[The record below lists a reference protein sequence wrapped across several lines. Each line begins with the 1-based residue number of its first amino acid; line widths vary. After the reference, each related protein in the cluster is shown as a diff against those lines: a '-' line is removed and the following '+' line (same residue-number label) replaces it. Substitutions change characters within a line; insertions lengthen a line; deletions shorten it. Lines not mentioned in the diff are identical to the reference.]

1 MKNKRIFKDFQAS
14 KMSLNIYT
22 SPLLA
27 FVFVF
32 IGEFVAF
39 TLYGIGLLALIGLAR
54 NFGEAGQNLA
64 SYLQTLHQSLTD
76 KTSDFRLILGLLAF
90 GFILNTVFR
99 WTRKVEKRPIRTLGF
114 YRENFFSNLLKGFSL
129 GLALFLLT
137 LLGLVALGQYRL
149 DSIHLDTYSLA
160 FTLFTIPF
168 WILQG
173 TAEELV
179 TRAWLIPQLAKRTN
193 LKVAIIISSSLF
205 TLLHL
210 GNPGITFLSAIDLF
224 LFGVAM
230 SLYLLKTDTIWG
242 IGGIHG
248 AWNFAQGNLFG
259 VLVSGQ
265 SSGTSIMKFTPQGNQ
280 DWLSGGSFGIEGSIV
295 SSIILFLLIL
305 YLAYQLKKE
314 NERM

>member
-22 SPLLA
+22 SPLLV

-114 YRENFFSNLLKGFSL
+114 YRENFLSNLLKGFSL

-137 LLGLVALGQYRL
+137 LLGWVVLGQYRL
-149 DSIHLDTYSLA
+149 ESIHLNPYSLA
-160 FTLFTIPF
+160 FVVFTIPF

-265 SSGTSIMKFTPQGNQ
+265 SSGTSIMRFTPQGNQ

-305 YLAYQLKKE
+305 YLAHQLKKE

>member
-27 FVFVF
+27 FAFVF
-32 IGEFVAF
+32 IGDFVAY
-39 TLYGIGLLALIGLAR
+39 TLYGISLLALIGLAR

-64 SYLQTLHQSLTD
+64 TYLQTLHQSLTD
-76 KTSDFRLILGLLAF
+76 KTSDFHLILDLLAF
-90 GFILNTVFR
+90 GFVLNTVFR

-114 YRENFFSNLLKGFSL
+114 YRENFLISLLKGFGL

-137 LLGLVALGQYRL
+137 LLGLVALGQYSL
-149 DSIHLDTYSLA
+149 ESIHLNPYSLT
-160 FTLFTIPF
+160 FVVLTIPF

-173 TAEELV
+173 TTEEV
-179 TRAWLIPQLAKRTN
+179 VARAWLLPQLASRTN
-193 LKVAIIISSSLF
+193 LKLAILISSVLF
-205 TLLHL
+205 TLLHV
-210 GNPGITFLSAIDLF
+210 GNSGLTPLSLVNLF

-230 SLYLLKTDTIWG
+230 ALYLLKTDTVWG
-242 IGGIHG
+242 VAGIHG

-265 SSGTSIMKFTPQGNQ
+265 SSGTSIMKFIPQGNQ

>member
-114 YRENFFSNLLKGFSL
+114 YRENFLSNLLKGFSL
-129 GLALFLLT
+129 GLALFLR
-137 LLGLVALGQYRL
+137 LVALGQYRL

>member
-27 FVFVF
+27 FAFVF

-39 TLYGIGLLALIGLAR
+39 TLYGISLLALIGLSR

-64 SYLQTLHQSLTD
+64 SYLQTLHQSLMD
-76 KTSDFRLILGLLAF
+76 KTSDFHLILDLLAF

-99 WTRKVEKRPIRTLGF
+99 WTKKVEKRPIRTLGF
-114 YRENFFSNLLKGFSL
+114 YKENFLSSLLKGFGL

-137 LLGLVALGQYRL
+137 LLGLVALGQYQF
-149 DSIHLDTYSLA
+149 DSIHLNLYSLV
-160 FTLFTIPF
+160 FVVFTIPF

-173 TAEELV
+173 TAEEV
-179 TRAWLIPQLAKRTN
+179 VSRAWLLPQLASRTN
-193 LKVAIIISSSLF
+193 LKLAVLISSLFF
-205 TLLHL
+205 TLLHT
-210 GNPGITFLSAIDLF
+210 GNSGLTPLSLVNLF

-230 SLYLLKTDTIWG
+230 SLYLLKTDTVWG
-242 IGGIHG
+242 IAGIHG

-259 VLVSGQ
+259 ILVSGQ
-265 SSGTSIMKFTPQGNQ
+265 PSGTSLMTFLPQGNQ

-305 YLAYQLKKE
+305 YLAYQLRKE

>member
-114 YRENFFSNLLKGFSL
+114 YRENFLSNLLKGFSL

-224 LFGVAM
+224 LFGIAM

>member
-1 MKNKRIFKDFQAS
+1 MKNKRIFKDFQVS

-32 IGEFVAF
+32 IGEFVAY
-39 TLYGIGLLALIGLAR
+39 TLYGISLLALIGLAR
-54 NFGEAGQNLA
+54 NFGETGQNLA
-64 SYLQTLHQSLTD
+64 TYLQTLHQSLTD
-76 KTSDFRLILGLLAF
+76 KTGDFRLILELLTF
-90 GFILNTVFR
+90 GFIILTVFR

-114 YRENFFSNLLKGFSL
+114 YKENFLSALFKGYGL
-129 GLALFLLT
+129 GLSLFILALA
-137 LLGLVALGQYRL
+137 GLVVLGQYQF
-149 DSIHLDTYSLA
+149 DSIHLDTYSLI
-160 FTLFTIPF
+160 FVIFTIPF

>member
-1 MKNKRIFKDFQAS
+1 RIFKDFQAS
-14 KMSLNIYT
+14 KMNLNLYT

-32 IGEFVAF
+32 IGEFVAY
-39 TLYGIGLLALIGLAR
+39 TLYGISLLALIGLAR

-114 YRENFFSNLLKGFSL
+114 YRENCLSNLLKGFSL

-137 LLGLVALGQYRL
+137 LLSLVVLGQYRL
-149 DSIHLDTYSLA
+149 ESIHLNPYYLA
-160 FTLFTIPF
+160 FVVFTIPF

-173 TAEELV
+173 TAEEV
-179 TRAWLIPQLAKRTN
+179 VARAWLLPQLASRTN
-193 LKVAIIISSSLF
+193 LKLAILISSLFF
-205 TLLHL
+205 TLLHM
-210 GNPGITFLSAIDLF
+210 GNSGLTPLSLVNLF

-295 SSIILFLLIL
+295 SSIILFLLIV

>member
-114 YRENFFSNLLKGFSL
+114 YRENFLSNLLKGFSL

-280 DWLSGGSFGIEGSIV
+280 DWLSGESFGIEGSIV

>member
-32 IGEFVAF
+32 IGEFVAY
-39 TLYGIGLLALIGLAR
+39 TLYGISLLALIGLAR
-54 NFGEAGQNLA
+54 NFGETGQNLA

-114 YRENFFSNLLKGFSL
+114 YRENFLSNLLKGFSL

>member
-22 SPLLA
+22 SPLLV

-32 IGEFVAF
+32 IGDFVAF

-114 YRENFFSNLLKGFSL
+114 YRENFLSNLLKGFSL

-137 LLGLVALGQYRL
+137 LLGLVVLGQYRL
-149 DSIHLDTYSLA
+149 ESIHLNPYSLA
-160 FTLFTIPF
+160 FVVFTIPF

-265 SSGTSIMKFTPQGNQ
+265 SSGTSIMRFTPQGNQ

-305 YLAYQLKKE
+305 YLAHQLKKE

>member
-114 YRENFFSNLLKGFSL
+114 YRENFLSNLLKGFSL

-248 AWNFAQGNLFG
+248 AWNFAQSNLFG

>member
-1 MKNKRIFKDFQAS
+1 MKNKRIFKDFQTS

-32 IGEFVAF
+32 IGEFVAY
-39 TLYGIGLLALIGLAR
+39 TLYGISLLALIGLAR

-64 SYLQTLHQSLTD
+64 TYLQTLHQSLTD
-76 KTSDFRLILGLLAF
+76 KTGDFRLILELLSF
-90 GFILNTVFR
+90 GFIILTVFR

-114 YRENFFSNLLKGFSL
+114 YKENFLSALFKGYGL
-129 GLALFLLT
+129 GLSLFILALA
-137 LLGLVALGQYRL
+137 GLVVLGQYQF
-149 DSIHLDTYSLA
+149 DSIHLDTYSLV

-173 TAEELV
+173 TAEEV
-179 TRAWLIPQLAKRTN
+179 VSRAWLLPQLASRTN
-193 LKVAIIISSSLF
+193 LKLAVLISSLFF
-205 TLLHL
+205 TLLHM
-210 GNPGITFLSAIDLF
+210 GNSGLTPLSLVNLF

-230 SLYLLKTDTIWG
+230 SLYLLKTDTVWG
-242 IGGIHG
+242 IAGIHG

-280 DWLSGGSFGIEGSIV
+280 SWLSGGSFGIEGSIMTSLV
-295 SSIILFLLIL
+295 LLLLII

>member
-27 FVFVF
+27 FAFVF
-32 IGEFVAF
+32 IGEFVAY
-39 TLYGIGLLALIGLAR
+39 TLYGISLLALIGLAR
-54 NFGEAGQNLA
+54 NFGETGQNLA
-64 SYLQTLHQSLTD
+64 TYLQTLQQSLMD
-76 KTSDFRLILGLLAF
+76 KTSDFHLILELLAF

-114 YRENFFSNLLKGFSL
+114 YRENFLSNLLKGFGL

-137 LLGLVALGQYRL
+137 LLGLVALGQYRFE
-149 DSIHLDTYSLA
+149 SIHLNLYSLV
-160 FTLFTIPF
+160 FVVFTIPF

-173 TAEELV
+173 TTEEV
-179 TRAWLIPQLAKRTN
+179 VARAWLLPQLASRTN
-193 LKVAIIISSSLF
+193 LKLAVIISSLFF
-205 TLLHL
+205 TLLHM
-210 GNPGITFLSAIDLF
+210 GNSGLTPLSLMNLF
-224 LFGVAM
+224 LFGVTM
-230 SLYLLKTDTIWG
+230 TLYLLKTDTVWG
-242 IGGIHG
+242 VAGIHG

-259 VLVSGQ
+259 ILVSGQ
-265 SSGTSIMKFTPQGNQ
+265 PSGTSLMTFLPQGNQ
-280 DWLSGGSFGIEGSIV
+280 EWLSGGSFGIEGSIMTSLV
-295 SSIILFLLIL
+295 LLLLIV

>member
-1 MKNKRIFKDFQAS
+1 MKDKRIFKDFQAS

-39 TLYGIGLLALIGLAR
+39 TLYGISLLALIGLAR
-54 NFGEAGQNLA
+54 NFGEAGQA
-64 SYLQTLHQSLTD
+64 FATYLQTLQQSLTD
-76 KTSDFRLILGLLAF
+76 KSSDVHLIFELLSF
-90 GFILNTVFR
+90 GFIILTVFR

-114 YRENFFSNLLKGFSL
+114 YRENCLSNLLKGFCL

-210 GNPGITFLSAIDLF
+210 GNPGITFLSAIALF

>member
-32 IGEFVAF
+32 IGEFVAY
-39 TLYGIGLLALIGLAR
+39 TLYGISLLALIGLAR

-114 YRENFFSNLLKGFSL
+114 YRENFLSNLLKGFSL

-137 LLGLVALGQYRL
+137 LLGLVLLGQYRL
-149 DSIHLDTYSLA
+149 ESIHLNP
-160 FTLFTIPF
+160 FT
-168 WILQG
+168 
-173 TAEELV
+173 
-179 TRAWLIPQLAKRTN
+179 
-193 LKVAIIISSSLF
+193 
-205 TLLHL
+205 
-210 GNPGITFLSAIDLF
+210 
-224 LFGVAM
+224 
-230 SLYLLKTDTIWG
+230 
-242 IGGIHG
+242 
-248 AWNFAQGNLFG
+248 
-259 VLVSGQ
+259 
-265 SSGTSIMKFTPQGNQ
+265 
-280 DWLSGGSFGIEGSIV
+280 
-295 SSIILFLLIL
+295 
-305 YLAYQLKKE
+305 
-314 NERM
+314 

>member
-14 KMSLNIYT
+14 QMRLNIYT

-32 IGEFVAF
+32 IGEFVAY
-39 TLYGIGLLALIGLAR
+39 TLYGISLLAHIGFAR
-54 NFGEAGQNLA
+54 NFGETGQNLA
-64 SYLQTLHQSLTD
+64 SYLQTLQQSLMD
-76 KTSDFRLILGLLAF
+76 KTSDFHLILDLLAF

-99 WTRKVEKRPIRTLGF
+99 WAKKVEKRPIRTLGF
-114 YRENFFSNLLKGFSL
+114 YKENFLSALFKGYGL
-129 GLALFLLT
+129 GLSLFILALA
-137 LLGLVALGQYRL
+137 GLVVLGQYQF

-280 DWLSGGSFGIEGSIV
+280 DWLSGGSFGIEGSIMTSLV
-295 SSIILFLLIL
+295 LLLLIV